1 MKDILGNAL
10 LDHYNGIAQKDI
22 ITWTNISVE
31 DTLPIDYFFREFPMM
46 KRLEQLA
53 LDMATGAILDVGC
66 GAGSH
71 SLYLQDKD
79 HRVKAID
86 VSKKAIEVCRK
97 RGVANAQVLDILNE
111 TESFDTILLLMN
123 GTGIFQK
130 LDQVSKYLKHL
141 KSLLNEG
148 GQILLDSSDIL
159 YMYEDEDGGYWHD
172 LNANYY
178 GELDYFI
185 SYNGEEETPMK
196 WLYLDF
202 NTLRE
207 IAESSGLNCQ
217 LVIEGENNDYLARLT
232 VGV

>member
-1 MKDILGNAL
+1 
-10 LDHYNGIAQKDI
+10 
-22 ITWTNISVE
+22 
-31 DTLPIDYFFREFPMM
+31 
-46 KRLEQLA
+46 
-53 LDMATGAILDVGC
+53 
-66 GAGSH
+66 
-71 SLYLQDKD
+71 
-79 HRVKAID
+79 
-86 VSKKAIEVCRK
+86 
-97 RGVANAQVLDILNE
+97 
-111 TESFDTILLLMN
+111 
-123 GTGIFQK
+123 
-130 LDQVSKYLKHL
+130 
-141 KSLLNEG
+141 
-148 GQILLDSSDIL
+148 
-159 YMYEDEDGGYWHD
+159 MYEDEDGGYWHD